1 MSPEIPLVVELIP
14 NELVI
19 VPASLELI
27 TTDGVVSFDGVLT
40 TVSSLSVGA
49 AVSIVIVLLPKI
61 DPATGSVVLVIAF
74 PAVSATVPIA
84 KLLTVKPA
92 LVSPDPTV

>member
-1 MSPEIPLVVELIP
+1 MSPEIPLVVEVKP

-40 TVSSLSVGA
+40 TVCSLSVGA
-49 AVSIVIVLLPKI
+49 AVSITKLVNSTVLSFPE
-61 DPATGSVVLVIAF
+61 ASVKV
-74 PAVSATVPIA
+74 TVG
-84 KLLTVKPA
+84 V
-92 LVSPDPTV
+92 

>member
-1 MSPEIPLVVELIP
+1 MSPEIPVVVDVKT

-49 AVSIVIVLLPKI
+49 AVSESILSLSQSRIPLVLLAPDLLSPSEKEIEEPGIFKPKE
-61 DPATGSVVLVIAF
+61 VLFA
-74 PAVSATVPIA
+74 
-84 KLLTVKPA
+84 
-92 LVSPDPTV
+92 

>member
-1 MSPEIPLVVELIP
+1 MSPEIPLSPDVIA

-40 TVSSLSVGA
+40 TVSSLSVG
-49 AVSIVIVLLPKI
+49 P
-61 DPATGSVVLVIAF
+61 
-74 PAVSATVPIA
+74 VP
-84 KLLTVKPA
+84 
-92 LVSPDPTV
+92 S

>member
-1 MSPEIPLVVELIP
+1 M
-14 NELVI
+14 
-19 VPASLELI
+19 
-27 TTDGVVSFDGVLT
+27 
-40 TVSSLSVGA
+40 
-49 AVSIVIVLLPKI
+49 LPKI
-61 DPATGSVVLVIAF
+61 DPADGSVVLVIAF